1 MNFSFV
7 SYDYVCARARSTP
20 PHSVMIASHDVLLC
34 EVSEIDA
41 FCVLSYR
48 WRCSPWYSSM
58 DLGLFYSYLL
68 SLYIDTLGLYYGC
81 SFGSLPVVFIRKFLE
96 N

>member
-7 SYDYVCARARSTP
+7 SYDYVCARARFTP

-41 FCVLSYR
+41 YLRLVVSMALFAMVLQYG
-48 WRCSPWYSSM
+48 PWSLFILICCRYTLIPLGCITAALSAVFQSS
-58 DLGLFYSYLL
+58 LFVN
-68 SLYIDTLGLYYGC
+68 
-81 SFGSLPVVFIRKFLE
+81 F
-96 N
+96 